1 MLVNTKKI
9 LHVDFQQKI
18 FIFIFI
24 FFSID
29 EDNDQQAFF
38 DSEEMFQQLNY
49 ECVDGGS
56 ATHSKADEDKVVII
70 L

>member
-1 MLVNTKKI
+1 MLVSTKKI

-18 FIFIFI
+18 CIFSFI

-56 ATHSKADEDKVVII
+56 VTHSKADEDKVVII